1 MKNAIHKIAIIT
13 IYSTLF
19 FSLQETNLS
28 AQTAEDYKLLK
39 QANKAYTDGQFQK
52 AVEMYEKLVNA
63 GFSAEEL
70 YYNLGNAYYRV
81 GDYKAAIL
89 NYERAKLLDPD
100 NEDIETNLE
109 FSQRYVQDKIE
120 TVPRFFLMDWLDDF
134 NNLFSEKGWAVL
146 SIITFIGCL
155 LLVIS
160 FLFTKS
166 FSIKKLSFYF
176 SVIVLF
182 ISLVS
187 FYNSYRQNYKATHH
201 NTAIVFSPAVTV
213 KSSPH
218 EGGTDLFIIHEGLKV
233 TITDSAEG
241 WKEIKLSDGKVGW
254 LPGESIVQI

>member
-1 MKNAIHKIAIIT
+1 MKNTIYKIALLA
-13 IYSTLF
+13 IYTTLL
-19 FSLQETNLS
+19 FSFVATNLS

-39 QANKAYTDGQFQK
+39 LANKAYTDGQFQK

-63 GFSAEEL
+63 GLSAEEL

-109 FSQRYVQDKIE
+109 LCQRYVQDKID
-120 TVPRFFLMDWLDDF
+120 TVPTFFLMDWLNEF

-146 SIITFIGCL
+146 SIITFISCL

-160 FLFTKS
+160 FLFSKS
-166 FSIKKLSFYF
+166 LSIRKLSFYLSF
-176 SVIVLF
+176 FALF

-187 FYNSYRQNYKATHH
+187 FYNSYKQNYNATHH

-213 KSSPH
+213 KSAPNES
-218 EGGTDLFIIHEGLKV
+218 GTDLFIIHEGLKV